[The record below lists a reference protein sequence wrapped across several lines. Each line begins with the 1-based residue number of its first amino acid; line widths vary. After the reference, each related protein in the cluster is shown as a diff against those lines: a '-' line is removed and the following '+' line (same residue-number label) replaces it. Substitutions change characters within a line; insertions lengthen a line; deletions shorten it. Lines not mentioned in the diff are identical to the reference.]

1 MQTLAV
7 AERPEL
13 LVVREI
19 ELARTIDL
27 RTRVLRSHMPGVPAV
42 APSDESA
49 ATWHLGAFAGERLV
63 GGITGFAEEA
73 PGHPGVPAERFR
85 FMAVEPDVQG
95 GGVGRALLDEVTAR
109 ARSRGAR
116 LLWANGRDS
125 ALGFYTRLGYEV
137 VGDVFVDRTSHL
149 PHHVVIRWL

>member
-1 MQTLAV
+1 M
-7 AERPEL
+7 ERPAS
-13 LVVREI
+13 LVVRDI

-27 RTRVLRSHMPGVPAV
+27 RSRVLRAHMPGVPAV
-42 APSDESA
+42 AASDDLP

-63 GGITGFAEEA
+63 GVVTGFPQEA

-95 GGVGRALLDEVTAR
+95 GGVGRALLDEVSAR
-109 ARSRGAR
+109 ARSRGMR

-125 ALGFYTRLGYEV
+125 ALTFYTRLGYEV
-137 VGDVFVDRTSHL
+137 VGDEFIDSTSHL
-149 PHHVVIRWL
+149 PHHVVMRWL